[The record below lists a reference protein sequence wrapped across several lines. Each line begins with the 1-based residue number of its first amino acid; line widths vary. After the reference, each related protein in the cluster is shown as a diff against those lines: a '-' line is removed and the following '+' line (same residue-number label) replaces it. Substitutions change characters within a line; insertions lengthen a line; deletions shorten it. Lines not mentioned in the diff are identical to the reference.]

1 MSDSSE
7 EIDFGDAHLA
17 AMDAA
22 LRAAGL
28 QRIVVNGHTI
38 GYGFAAA
45 GGFDRVRHPRRRP
58 SFHGSTGR
66 RGGRGRFRQLHRQGG
81 GRQNA
86 RASRAAMLV
95 KWRTTH
101 FFHQLRCCG
110 KRQGEVEA
118 DEAATRER

>member
-28 QRIVVNGHTI
+28 QRIVVNGLRIRRRRGLRH
-38 GYGFAAA
+38 
-45 GGFDRVRHPRRRP
+45 RVRHPRRRP
-58 SFHGSTGR
+58 SFHGSSGR